1 MLTTLSAQQFDADK
15 KNNSGGK
22 KKSIGIHCVAGL
34 GRYGILCVNR
44 LSQRAVDQS
53 LQNLLHDAV

>member
-1 MLTTLSAQQFDADK
+1 MHALAQLTIWLHRNGQFDADK

-34 GRYGILCVNR
+34 GRYKPLCV
-44 LSQRAVDQS
+44 
-53 LQNLLHDAV
+53 